1 MFSMKGA
8 GLSGLLEE
16 KGLTFDQRRR
26 ITATAVAV
34 ELIAVAVGQAS
45 SHKLAEEMA
54 NLTQYVDAIEAALK
68 LQRP

>member
-1 MFSMKGA
+1 M
-8 GLSGLLEE
+8 
-16 KGLTFDQRRR
+16 
-26 ITATAVAV
+26 AV

-68 LQRP
+68 RPA